1 MTKTRFIT
9 IAFLL
14 AGTIASG
21 AAAAHGVRFGIGIGF
36 PIFPPAWYYP
46 PAHYYP
52 PPAYYYPPPA
62 VMAPAPAYVERND
75 QAAGPPPEHYW
86 YYCAD
91 SQAYYPYVKQCASP
105 WQRVTPTPPPA
116 Q

>member
-1 MTKTRFIT
+1 LFTV
-9 IAFLL
+9 AFLL
-14 AGTIASG
+14 AGAMASG

-46 PAHYYP
+46 PPVYDYP
-52 PPAYYYPPPA
+52 PPV
-62 VMAPAPAYVERND
+62 VMAPAPAYIERSD
-75 QAAGPPPEHYW
+75 PAAGLPPEHYW

-105 WQRVTPTPPPA
+105 WQRVSPTPPT